1 MPRSLLDHILEGFR
15 RVQDIGNYLEWMMKG
30 LKKSGALEE
39 ADKVTRAIFVS
50 TRQAI
55 NNLNATSSVCNTNVT
70 SFRRQE
76 VISALRTNL
85 PDDALL
91 KLRETPFNS
100 REPDRQRHLQSGPEG
115 DEGDLS
121 QRRATVANQAAAPVP
136 PSAIVVPFLPR
147 RRPCR
152 RRSETP
158 VPEVFW

>member
-1 MPRSLLDHILEGFR
+1 MVLGKLSGHAKKGVESKDVVMSRALLDHILEGFR

-85 PDDALL
+85 PDDALR
-91 KLRETPFNS
+91 KLRETPFKS
-100 REPDRQRHLQSGPEG
+100 RDLIDNAIFNQVLKDTRETRHDDVL
-115 DEGDLS
+115 L
-121 QRRATVANQAAAPVP
+121 
-136 PSAIVVPFLPR
+136 
-147 RRPCR
+147 
-152 RRSETP
+152 
-158 VPEVFW
+158 